1 MTVYIQDILC
11 SDNKY
16 TSDPILRGGGLA
28 VTAADHILQIY
39 ELIRSKISFPTKL
52 VMKEF

>member
-16 TSDPILRGGGLA
+16 TSDPILRGRWVVA

-39 ELIRSKISFPTKL
+39 ELI
-52 VMKEF
+52 